1 MDEYKSNSNKSKER
15 QQKSVPPQKKI
26 TKVVNGSASAKKKGL
41 MRRCADVLI
50 SEDTADVKSYIFTD
64 VVVPWIRNAIY
75 NIICDGARMT
85 FGGGGKKSNYTP
97 AKVSYRDYNNVSS
110 ERRGDGTHRS
120 VGFDYD
126 NIIFDNRG
134 DAEAVLS
141 AMQDIID
148 SYGTVSVGDL
158 YELAGVSTT
167 NYAVNKYGWTDIYRS
182 DVRRVTGGYVLR
194 LPRAIPLN

>member
-1 MDEYKSNSNKSKER
+1 MDEYKSNSNKSKEMR
-15 QQKSVPPQKKI
+15 QEAVPSQKKI
-26 TKVVNGSASAKKKGL
+26 TKIVNGSISTKKKGL
-41 MRRCADVLI
+41 MKRCIDVLI
-50 SEDTADVKSYIFTD
+50 SEDASNVKNYIFTD
-64 VVVPWIRNAIY
+64 AVIPWVRNAIY
-75 NIICDGARMT
+75 NIICDGARIT
-85 FGGGGKKSNYTP
+85 FGGSKKSNYTP
-97 AKVSYRDYNNVSS
+97 AKVSYRDCNDIPLG
-110 ERRGDGTHRS
+110 RRDNAPQRTH
-120 VGFDYD
+120 GFDYD

-158 YELAGVSTT
+158 YELAGVTTT

-182 DVRRVTGGYVLR
+182 DVRRVSGGYVLR